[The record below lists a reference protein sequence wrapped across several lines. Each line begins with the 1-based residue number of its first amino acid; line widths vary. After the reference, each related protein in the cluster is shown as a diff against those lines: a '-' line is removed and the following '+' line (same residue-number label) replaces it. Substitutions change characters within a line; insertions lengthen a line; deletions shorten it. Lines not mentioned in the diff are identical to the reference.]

1 MKAFQWIMAVCFVVV
16 LALGWKYSI
25 LGLMVIP
32 MIGSGMI
39 FALINGRWFCGNIC
53 PRGQFLERLFSKVSS
68 SKDIPRVFIQ
78 PIFRWTF
85 LIIFMGKMS
94 YSLVDVYQDGFTVD
108 ALASAFWWSMFG
120 SSVIAFVGALF
131 YNSRFWCAVCPVGTI
146 GKSVKGIAP
155 ANYRVDSSC
164 KDCGACTRAC
174 PFNHKPSDYKGSEF
188 DNSDCIKCGKCVDAC
203 KFGAIKK

>member
-1 MKAFQWIMAVCFVVV
+1 MKAFQWIMAICFVVV

-94 YSLVDVYQDGFTVD
+94 YSLVDVYQDGFTID
-108 ALASAFWWSMFG
+108 ALGERPFG
-120 SSVIAFVGALF
+120 GVCLALQ
-131 YNSRFWCAVCPVGTI
+131 
-146 GKSVKGIAP
+146 
-155 ANYRVDSSC
+155 
-164 KDCGACTRAC
+164 
-174 PFNHKPSDYKGSEF
+174 
-188 DNSDCIKCGKCVDAC
+188 
-203 KFGAIKK
+203 